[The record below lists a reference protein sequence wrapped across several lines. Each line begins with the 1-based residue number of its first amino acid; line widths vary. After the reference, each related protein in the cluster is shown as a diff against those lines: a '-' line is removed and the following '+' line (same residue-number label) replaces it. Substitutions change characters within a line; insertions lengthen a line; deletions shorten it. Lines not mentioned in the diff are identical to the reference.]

1 MLLLYSTYAAA
12 TGLIILFAALAHRRA
27 ELAERASAR
36 NRQIVD
42 LLERTRTEMQTVLD
56 NVPTVIYHLD
66 ADDRYLFV
74 NRRYEELIGKPLD
87 ELIGRHVGDVF
98 PPDVAA
104 QLVENNREVR
114 DSGRTMS
121 FEERASGP
129 DGIRVYASLKTPL
142 LYADGLRGVLG
153 ISTDIT
159 QQKQIE
165 QQLRDNEA
173 RLREADQRKDEFLA
187 MLSHELRNPLA
198 PILTAVQYLSRKSA
212 ADTGQDSGLRI
223 IERQA
228 KVMARL
234 VDDLLDLSR
243 LSRGRI
249 ELRRE
254 RVDVAVAIEDALQAC
269 RPLIDAARHELVLS
283 LPDEPVCVDGDLV
296 RLSQIIANLVN
307 NAVKYTPSG
316 GRIELTLVERPGE
329 AAVVVSDSGIGIAP
343 DMVPRIF
350 EMFAQVDTSAER
362 TRGGLGIG
370 LTLAQQLA
378 RMHGGR
384 IDAHS
389 AGPNLGS
396 TFTLSLPLAGAA
408 AGALDDA
415 GLPETRPA
423 VRPLRVL
430 VADDNLDAASS
441 LGLLLGA
448 QGHDVRLV
456 HGGVAAVAAATE
468 LRPDLALLD
477 IGMPGLNG
485 YETAKRIRELPHG
498 AQIRLVAL
506 TGWGQDEDRRK
517 SLAAGFDEHL
527 TKPVDADTLAQVLH
541 TAAVPVTAEAR
552 RTS

>member
-74 NRRYEELIGKPLD
+74 NRRYEELIGRPLN